1 MYQQYLEA
9 KQNDNTMNVP
19 GDNAVTDVI
28 SPGGGGSH
36 DESDGPTVLPS
47 NSPLSGK
54 TLLNQHDL
62 EKGKG
67 GQYRTGKLASS
78 VTSQCLYYVFSP
90 CICTTSFQMT
100 FIF

>member
-1 MYQQYLEA
+1 
-9 KQNDNTMNVP
+9 MNVP
-19 GDNAVTDVI
+19 DDNVVTDVI

-36 DESDGPTVLPS
+36 DKSDGPTVLQS
-47 NSPLSGK
+47 NYPLSGK
-54 TLLNQHDL
+54 TLLCQHDL

-67 GQYRTGKLASS
+67 GQYKTGKLASIL
-78 VTSQCLYYVFSP
+78 TSQCLYHVFSP